1 MERYSVLENR
11 EIVLL
16 KGKPC
21 FWGKCSFCDYINDNS
36 KNDEEMDTINRK
48 IIDKITGEK
57 GVLEVIN
64 SGSCFELT
72 EKTLD
77 MIKQKIIEKNIK
89 KLYLESHWNYKNYLD
104 DMRLFFGIPII
115 FKIGVETFDN
125 VFRNEF
131 LNKNAKFNSAKEVSD
146 YFDSPCL
153 MVGIKGQTKQ
163 MIRKDIE
170 LLLKYF
176 KYGTINIFTENSTN
190 IKRDDK
196 LVEWFVKEYKFLKD
210 KENIDFLYENT
221 DFGVGE

>member
-125 VFRNEF
+125 AFRNEF